1 MQTMSDNYLAN
12 DTGPFVMIPLWIV
25 DKFSPMEVRVYAFV
39 AAHADNL
46 TGELYAGHKRLAA
59 EAGIHR
65 DTVRK
70 AIKSLEAGGA
80 LESCR
85 RQREDGFRTSNE
97 TRLTTSAPA
106 GWINPLQRERVKSD
120 TPNDDL
126 AGLSSAPSGSI
137 DPDLAGPQ
145 TRAELDSGELDPENK
160 RNLSDSS
167 SLRRHSVKRKTPI
180 GVPAEL
186 REACQE
192 FIDQYREWCPDLRDE
207 LPEEIQRVYAD
218 VVTKRDVDPTQIMA
232 KLELYSRAKVRRG
245 HETDDWFEEDFR
257 KPTNFLRHEVQPG
270 IDYAGVRVLGQGERR
285 SAA

>member
-1 MQTMSDNYLAN
+1 MADNYLAP
-12 DTGPFVMIPLWIV
+12 DTGPFVMVPLWIV
-25 DKFSPMEVRVYAFV
+25 DKFSPMEVRIYSFV

-59 EAGIHR
+59 EAGVHR

-70 AIKSLEAGGA
+70 ALKNLAAGGA
-80 LESCR
+80 LQSCR

-106 GWINPLQRERVKSD
+106 DWINPLQRERVKSD

-126 AGLSSAPSGSI
+126 GGRSSAPSGSI
-137 DPDLAGPQ
+137 DPGLAGPQ
-145 TRAELDSGELDPENK
+145 TRAELDSVELDPENK

-167 SLRRHSVKRKTPI
+167 SLRSQSVKRTTSV
-180 GVPAEL
+180 GVPPEL
-186 REACQE
+186 REHCQR
-192 FIDQYREWCPDLRDE
+192 FIDEYREWCPDLRDE
-207 LPEEIQRVYAD
+207 LPEEIQRVYAEI
-218 VVTKRDVDPTQIMA
+218 VTKRDLDPAQILA
-232 KLELYSRAKVRRG
+232 KLELYASAKVRRG
-245 HETDDWFEEDFR
+245 RETDDWFEEDFR